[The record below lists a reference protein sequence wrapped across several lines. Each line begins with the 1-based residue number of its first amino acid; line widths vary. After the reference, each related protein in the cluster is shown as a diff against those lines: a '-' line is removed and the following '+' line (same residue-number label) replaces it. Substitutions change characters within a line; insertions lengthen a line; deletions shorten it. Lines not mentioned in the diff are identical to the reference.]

1 MSQPF
6 GSMPDSNNPFS
17 PSQDSQYA
25 APQRSGSKPTMATVF
40 GILNLVF
47 GAFALFGQAAG
58 VITIVFL
65 REKLE
70 EITKQPIPMPG
81 PLQWAGTAIT
91 LLLTFWLIYS
101 GIRVMGGTMS
111 GRSAFIS
118 YCLGSLLIR
127 PFVVA
132 INVFAQ
138 YDQMQQQMAA
148 GGTPMPPAAIIAI
161 AAGAGLFAIV
171 FAEVYEAVGFFVMR
185 SKSVTQQ
192 FEAYDEVAK
201 YKRDNQTLGFN

>member
-6 GSMPDSNNPFS
+6 GSMPESNNPFS
-17 PSQDSQYA
+17 PPQDSQYA
-25 APQRSGSKPTMATVF
+25 APQRPASKPTMATVF

-47 GAFALFGQAAG
+47 GGIALFGQVAG
-58 VITIVFL
+58 VITMVFL

-70 EITKQPIPMPG
+70 EIARQPIPMPG
-81 PLQWAGTAIT
+81 PLQWVATGIT

-101 GIRVMGGTMS
+101 GIRVLGGTMS
-111 GRSAFIS
+111 GRSAFIL
-118 YCLGSLLIR
+118 YCIGSLLIR
-127 PFVVA
+127 PFIVA

-148 GGTPMPPAAIIAI
+148 GGAPMPQAALIGIIA
-161 AAGAGLFAIV
+161 GTGLFAIV

-192 FEAYDEVAK
+192 FEAWDEVVNFK
-201 YKRDNQTLGFN
+201 GSNQTFNFN